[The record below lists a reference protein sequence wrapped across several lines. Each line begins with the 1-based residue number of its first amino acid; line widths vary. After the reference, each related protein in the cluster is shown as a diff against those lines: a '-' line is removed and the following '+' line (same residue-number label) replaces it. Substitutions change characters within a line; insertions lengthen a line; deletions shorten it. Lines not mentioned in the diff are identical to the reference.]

1 MRGERGWP
9 EVALCDG
16 IGCMGYVWKYLE
28 QALEEHKWRQ
38 VHWHYRGHGRTPMPL
53 DPRRVAIADL
63 ADDLAAVLDA
73 TNVEKAVLAGH
84 SMGVQVVLETY
95 RRHRDRVAGM
105 MLMCGSYGNPLR
117 TFHGRRTLETILP
130 WVRLMGATTP
140 RVVRAIWRNMI
151 PTELSYIVAKTVE
164 VNPELIRREDFFPYL
179 EGIAKVDPLLFG
191 EMLAHAGRHSAR
203 ELLSEIDVPV
213 LVIAGDRDGFTPMA
227 LSKTM
232 GEKIPRAELL
242 VVEGGSHTTPIEKPE
257 LVNGTV
263 LDFLERR
270 IRTAKPKKRERSKS

>member
-1 MRGERGWP
+1 
-9 EVALCDG
+9 
-16 IGCMGYVWKYLE
+16 MGYVWKYLQE
-28 QALEEHKWRQ
+28 ALALHKWRV

-53 DPRRVAIADL
+53 DPRRVAIDDL

-73 TNVEKAVLAGH
+73 IGVEKAVLAGH

-105 MLMCGSYGNPLR
+105 VLMCGSYGNPLR
-117 TFHGRRTLETILP
+117 TFHGRRTLETLLP
-130 WVRLMGATTP
+130 WMRLMGATTP
-140 RVVRAIWRNMI
+140 RVVRAVWRNLI
-151 PTELSYIVAKTVE
+151 PTELAYIVSKTVE

-179 EGIAKVDPLLFG
+179 EGISKVDPLLFM

-232 GEKIPRAELL
+232 GEKIPHADLR

-257 LVNGTV
+257 LVNSAV
-263 LDFLERR
+263 IDFLEQR